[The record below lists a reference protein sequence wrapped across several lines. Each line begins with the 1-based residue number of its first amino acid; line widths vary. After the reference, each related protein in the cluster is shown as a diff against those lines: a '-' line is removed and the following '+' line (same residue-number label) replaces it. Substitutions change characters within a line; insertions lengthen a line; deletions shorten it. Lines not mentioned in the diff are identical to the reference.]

1 MMNEGLKRSAKTQ
14 IGDTEVVSFTYDR
27 ILLLVIFALMGIGI
41 VMVYS
46 ASIVTAQ
53 ADRSNEAFYLH
64 RQLIY
69 IGAALT
75 LLVATMNI
83 HHCVYKRFAHVL
95 FAFSF
100 LLGLAVLIPGL
111 GVEAKGASRWIGF
124 GSIRYQPSEALKL
137 SWVVFLAAFLASRQD
152 RLHRWKESWL
162 TPTLCLGAVVVVL
175 ALQRDL
181 GSTVI
186 CAALLMLMVFAAGA
200 RIRHLL
206 AAFGVGAGALVLLI
220 LMEPYR
226 VRRFISFLNPEA
238 DKQGDSW
245 QLYQA
250 LISFGSGG
258 WTGLG
263 LGSSRQ
269 KLSYLPEAHT
279 DFVFSILGEELGVIG
294 VLVVIALFAVLVW
307 RGFLIARR
315 ATTSFGSLLAFG
327 ITAAIAGQAIANMLV
342 AIGLMPTK
350 GLTLPLISYGGSSL
364 VTTSLGLGIL
374 LNISRRQPPPA
385 WLTDWVIDRP
395 YKSKLA
401 RTRAE
406 GAVA

>member
-1 MMNEGLKRSAKTQ
+1 MLRVWDKKSGADTTR
-14 IGDTEVVSFTYDR
+14 DTEVMSFGYDR
-27 ILLLVIFALMGIGI
+27 LLLLVIFLLMGIGL

-53 ADRSNEAFYLH
+53 ADMKNEAFFLT
-64 RQLIY
+64 RQLAY
-69 IGAALT
+69 IGFSLVLMVAAI
-75 LLVATMNI
+75 NI
-83 HHCVYKRFAHVL
+83 HHCVYKRFAYVL
-95 FAFSF
+95 FGLSF
-100 LLGLAVLIPGL
+100 LLSIAVLLPGI
-111 GVEAKGASRWIGF
+111 GIEAKGASRWVGF
-124 GSIRYQPSEALKL
+124 GSVRYQPSEAIKL
-137 SWVVFLAAFLASRQD
+137 SWVVFMAAYLASRQD

-162 TPTLCLGAVVVVL
+162 TPTLCLGAIVVVL

-186 CAALLMLMVFAAGA
+186 CASLLLLMIFAAGA
-200 RIRHLL
+200 RLRHLF

-245 QLYQA
+245 QLFQA

-263 LGSSRQ
+263 LGSSKQ

-279 DFVFSILGEELGVIG
+279 DFVFSILGEELGVVG
-294 VLVVIALFAVLVW
+294 VLVVITLFAVLVW

-315 ATTSFGSLLAFG
+315 ASTAFGSLLAFG
-327 ITAAIAGQAIANMLV
+327 ITAAIGGQAIANMLV

-364 VTTSLGLGIL
+364 VTTSIGLGIL

-385 WLTDWVIDRP
+385 WLNDWVIDRQMAARKP
-395 YKSKLA
+395 KPKLKRGHA
-401 RTRAE
+401 
-406 GAVA
+406 